1 MSSPPVI
8 LHAFADEAQPAR
20 TLAIALGIDCKLVD
34 VHAFPDGE
42 VLPTVPETA
51 PTTIVYRSL
60 ARPND
65 KLVPLLL
72 ACDAWRRAGARR
84 LILVAPYLCYLRQD
98 AVFSPGQ
105 PNSQQVIGDL
115 LGDRFDHI
123 ITVDA
128 HLHRTPSIAAVFPQ
142 TTATDLSAAPAIAA
156 WLTQTLPDADFVVG
170 PDVESEPWVRQVAAA
185 LNADYRLFTKKR
197 LGDDEVRLS
206 LEDASAFSGR
216 TLALVDDICSSGGTL
231 IKAAQM
237 LKAAGAREIVA
248 CITHALF
255 DSTVEQR
262 LCAAGVSAIAST
274 DAVPHATNVI
284 TLAALLADALRA
296 ELPR

>member
-1 MSSPPVI
+1 MSPAPVI
-8 LHAFADEAQPAR
+8 LHAFADEAQPAHA
-20 TLAIALGIDCKLVD
+20 LAGALGIDCKLVD

-42 VLPTVPETA
+42 VLPIAPDTA

-72 ACDAWRRAGARR
+72 ACDAWRRAGAQR

-156 WLTQTLPDADFVVG
+156 WLTQTLPGADFVVG

-216 TLALVDDICSSGGTL
+216 TVALVDDICSSGGTL

-262 LCAAGVSAIAST
+262 LRAAGVSAIASRDT
-274 DAVPHATNVI
+274 VPHATNVI
-284 TLAALLADALRA
+284 SLAALLADALRA